1 MEAPG
6 KGRATTK
13 ASIMQAF
20 SWMTGINISS
30 QPAGVGRVLA
40 PWPPMQGVLALR
52 LLRSKSHRLNRW
64 THLYNL

>member
-30 QPAGVGRVLA
+30 QPAGAERVLA
-40 PWPPMQGVLALR
+40 PGPPLQGEKELG
-52 LLRSKSHRLNRW
+52 LLRNKSHRLNRW
-64 THLYNL
+64 THLYNH